1 MLREKKYNYCFDFI
15 KGIACIFVV
24 LMHCEV
30 PGTAGVVIQSISRF
44 CVPFFFMISGY
55 YSYDTDEKCTLKK
68 TRRIV
73 VITLGAS
80 LLYIF
85 FAIFQS
91 FMGLQISFHIGKRS
105 LLVWL
110 LFNQPF
116 IIAGQMWFLFAL
128 IYVYILYY
136 FIQKFDLKKIA
147 YISIPI
153 LIIIY
158 ITLAQGMHIAG
169 ISVPNYIYRNFLIE
183 GFPFFMLGNLLHKK
197 EETLK
202 KDNKIILCII
212 ALTTIMCI
220 GERTILGRD
229 FGVNIFTF
237 VQVIAIFIYGINNGE
252 RYSGLVQRI
261 GKKYSMYVYI
271 LHPFIW
277 HTLEMVYSGLSISD
291 NIVAMYI
298 MPLLVIILSL
308 LLSALC
314 YKIFGLKSKK
324 KDVKNK

>member
-1 MLREKKYNYCFDFI
+1 MLQEKKYNYCFDFI

-30 PGTAGVVIQSISRF
+30 PGVAGVVIQSISRF

-55 YSYDTDEKCTLKK
+55 YSYNTDEKCTLK
-68 TRRIV
+68 RIKKNAV
-73 VITLGAS
+73 LTFGAS

-91 FMGLQISFHIGKRS
+91 CMGLEISFHIGKRS

-110 LFNQPF
+110 IFNEPF

-136 FIQKFDLKKIA
+136 FIQKLHLEKIA
-147 YISIPI
+147 YMLIPV
-153 LIIIY
+153 LIIVY
-158 ITLAQGMHIAG
+158 ITLAQGMHVAG
-169 ISVPNYIYRNFLIE
+169 IFVPNFIYRNFLIE
-183 GFPFFMLGNLLHKK
+183 GFPFFMLGNLMHKK
-197 EETLK
+197 EETWK
-202 KDNKIILCII
+202 VDNKIILCII
-212 ALTTIMCI
+212 ALTTVMCI
-220 GERTILGRD
+220 GERAILGRD
-229 FGVNIFTF
+229 FGVNICTF
-237 VQVIAIFIYGINNGE
+237 VQVTAIFMYGINNGE
-252 RYSGLVQRI
+252 RHSGRIQRI

-277 HTLEMVYSGLSISD
+277 HTLEMVYSGLNISH

-314 YKIFGLKSKK
+314 YKIFRSKRK
-324 KDVKNK
+324 M